1 MRRLLLI
8 LLLASTATAA
18 ERPMTA
24 ADARDTFTRLK
35 SLAGTW
41 KAKSTK
47 GWTETNTYQVA
58 GKGSVVINRSFFD
71 DGPNDGMVTTFYLDG
86 DRLLLTHYCEAGNQ
100 PTLVA
105 KTIDPEAG
113 RITFEFLS
121 ATNLS
126 VRPGH
131 MHSTVMQ
138 FVDADHVRSRWSFYR
153 DGKESWFEDI
163 EQVRVK

>member
-1 MRRLLLI
+1 MF
-8 LLLASTATAA
+8 LLATTANAA
-18 ERPMTA
+18 DRPFTA
-24 ADARDTFTRLK
+24 ADARDAFDRLK
-35 SLAGTW
+35 ALSGTW

-71 DGPNDGMVTTFYLDG
+71 DEPNDGMMTTYYLDG

-100 PTLVA
+100 PTMVA
-105 KTIDPEAG
+105 SAIDPDKL
-113 RITFEFLS
+113 RITFTFLS
-121 ATNLS
+121 GSNLTA
-126 VRPGH
+126 RPGH
-131 MHSTVMQ
+131 MHSAVMQ
-138 FVDADHVRSRWSFYR
+138 FVDIDHVRSRWSFYR